1 MTQLT
6 KIESLQRRFLALS
19 LLITILLIST
29 ACSIPGSEEEGSI
42 PPPEELITSTSDSE
56 VASEPGSQSFAGTV
70 AAPEFPEGLDWLN
83 TEQPLTLE
91 QLKGKIVL
99 LDFWTYGCINCMH
112 VIPDLKQ
119 LEAEYPEELVVIG
132 VHSAKF
138 ENEAD
143 TENIRNIILRYN
155 REHPVVNDKDFIVWR
170 TWGAN
175 AWPTLA
181 LIDPAGNVV
190 GGHSG
195 EGVYEIF
202 EPVIAALVQEF
213 EDEID
218 RTPLTLKLE
227 KEGLPSRV
235 LSFPG
240 KVLADPARGRIF
252 ISDTNHN
259 RILVADP
266 ETGEILDVIG
276 AGEAGLVDGGFAEAQ
291 LNQPQGMALSEDGA
305 TLYVADTENHA
316 IRRVDLTNSM
326 VSTLAGT
333 GSQSQLYPPPAGDIP
348 DVPLNSPWDLELDG
362 DNLYIAM
369 AGSHQLSVIR
379 MMEAHLSPY
388 SGGGREGTRDGSA
401 FVAELAQPSGLAL
414 DHEGRLYFAD
424 SEASSIRWADAN
436 GNVHTLVGSGESLFD
451 FGDIDGV
458 GKDVRLQHPLGVAFA
473 DGKLYLADTYNDKIK
488 LVNPETMETTTI
500 AGNER
505 GWRDGDDPLFYEP
518 GGLDVAEGKLYIAD
532 TNNHVIRVLDLEKN
546 ETSTL
551 VLSGIERFA
560 RSSELSEFFGTSIA
574 MDTQVLSSG
583 PGIIVLEIE
592 LPEGFKLNDVAPSS
606 ISFESEGE
614 ISLSEMASVDL
625 TGAEFPLELV
635 VEFAPGSGLL
645 TAELNLYY
653 CEEDQ
658 ESLCF
663 YEPVQFQI
671 PVQIGSK
678 GEDTIKLNY
687 SLPAPSIVN

>member
-1 MTQLT
+1 MTQRIKVATL
-6 KIESLQRRFLALS
+6 RRT
-19 LLITILLIST
+19 LLRFGLLMTVLLISA
-29 ACSIPGSEEEGSI
+29 ACSTPGTEEDDTRPTVEESNPDSTDASAGE
-42 PPPEELITSTSDSE
+42 PP
-56 VASEPGSQSFAGTV
+56 SQSYAGTV

-83 TEQPLTLE
+83 TEQPMTLE
-91 QLKGKIVL
+91 GLKGKIVL

-112 VIPDLKQ
+112 VIPDLKR
-119 LEAEYPEELVVIG
+119 LEAEYPDELVVIG

-138 ENEAD
+138 ENEAE

-155 REHPVVNDKDFIVWR
+155 REHPVVNDKDFVVWR

-181 LIDPAGNVV
+181 LIDPTGNVV

-195 EGVYEIF
+195 EGVYQIF

-213 EDEID
+213 DGEID
-218 RTPLTLKLE
+218 RTPLTLQLE

-240 KVLADPARGRIF
+240 KVLADPSRDRLF

-259 RILVADP
+259 RIMIVNP
-266 ETGEILDVIG
+266 ESGEILDVIG
-276 AGEAGLVDGGFAEAQ
+276 NGVIGFTDGSYPEAE
-291 LNQPQGMALSEDGA
+291 LNQPQGMALSEDGT
-305 TLYVADTENHA
+305 TLYIADTENHA
-316 IRRVDLTNSM
+316 IRSVDLANSM
-326 VSTLAGT
+326 VSTLVGT

-379 MMEAHLSPY
+379 FSEGHLSPY

-414 DHEGRLYFAD
+414 DQEGRLYFAD
-424 SEASSIRWADAN
+424 SEASSIRWADQN
-436 GNVHTLVGSGESLFD
+436 GDVSTLVGSGESLFE
-451 FGDIDGV
+451 FGDLDGV
-458 GKDVRLQHPLGVAFA
+458 GNDVRLQHPLGVAFA
-473 DGKLYLADTYNDKIK
+473 DGKLYVADTYNDKIK
-488 LVNPETMETTTI
+488 VVNPETMEAITL
-500 AGNER
+500 AGEES
-505 GWRDGDDPLFYEP
+505 GWRDGTDPLFYEP
-518 GGLDVAEGKLYIAD
+518 GGLDIAEGKLYIAD
-532 TNNHVIRVLDLEKN
+532 TNNHAIRVLDIESN

-551 VLSGIERFA
+551 VLSGIERFTL
-560 RSSELSEFFGTSIA
+560 RSESEEFFGTSVKL
-574 MDTQVLSSG
+574 DTQVLNSG
-583 PGIIVLEIE
+583 TGTIMLEID

-606 ISFESEGE
+606 FAMDSDGE
-614 ISLSEMASVDL
+614 ISLSGKDYVDL
-625 TGAEFPLELV
+625 TGAGFPLSLEADFTLGR
-635 VEFAPGSGLL
+635 GSSKADLH
-645 TAELNLYY
+645 LYY

-671 PVQIGSK
+671 PFEVGSEGGDIIRLK
-678 GEDTIKLNY
+678 Y
-687 SLPAPSIVN
+687 SLPLPPISN